1 MIGGA
6 GNDFMQ
12 GGIGSDTYRIDDPHG
27 LDTIFEWAGQASPAD
42 RIILPQE
49 VTLPD
54 LRFEWGR
61 TLASAP
67 APSLAWG
74 EPLQMTY
81 TTFTLRWGEH
91 DGVRLI
97 LPHSEQAAGTGIEDI
112 VFGDGNEVPLDT
124 LMREAGALPGV
135 DPHLDDN
142 RLSGSGYLYGDA
154 GDDTLHGVYQVTHS
168 TPGGGHGAA
177 PHPAA
182 PAPSPLLFGVAPSN
196 TFDAVLIGGSGH
208 DRLLGNDIVRDW
220 TFDIAREVSNLW
232 DSGNDYDGGPGNDE
246 IWTTTGSDLIHFGLG
261 DGQDRVTD
269 LLHDAAYLNRRD
281 HDGLALGDPRLNEA
295 TAHLDDLGALQT
307 AHRAQLHSSTGT
319 LRFDAD
325 IAPADIAVRRAGNDL
340 VFAHSNNEDTIRFV
354 HWFDADINQ
363 LERVEFSSDHS
374 YWNRQDISA
383 LLDGSSYVHREIPTS
398 QPTPQGD
405 SPQPDDNGP
414 DAKKNTAPP
423 GVPADGPDAYQREQ
437 LARITAV
444 HSRTRQE
451 QEVFTGTHTI
461 TRLTPNPDRRGGRH
475 HHPGCRLCR
484 RSPLSRHPRT
494 RPPGPVPDPILRS
507 SISNISGSAC
517 TRHCVSSMPDRIGSP
532 AQRYNNREAIRP
544 CTTACL
550 AIAAATRGMRGTPSP
565 SRRPTPICNH
575 SMD

>member
-1 MIGGA
+1 MVITARSLLYGNSGDDRLYGSDGEDILIGGA

-168 TPGGGHGAA
+168 TPGGGARSGTPPRRAGA
-177 PHPAA
+177 
-182 PAPSPLLFGVAPSN
+182 
-196 TFDAVLIGGSGH
+196 
-208 DRLLGNDIVRDW
+208 
-220 TFDIAREVSNLW
+220 VS
-232 DSGNDYDGGPGNDE
+232 
-246 IWTTTGSDLIHFGLG
+246 
-261 DGQDRVTD
+261 
-269 LLHDAAYLNRRD
+269 A
-281 HDGLALGDPRLNEA
+281 
-295 TAHLDDLGALQT
+295 
-307 AHRAQLHSSTGT
+307 
-319 LRFDAD
+319 
-325 IAPADIAVRRAGNDL
+325 AVRRRA
-340 VFAHSNNEDTIRFV
+340 
-354 HWFDADINQ
+354 
-363 LERVEFSSDHS
+363 
-374 YWNRQDISA
+374 
-383 LLDGSSYVHREIPTS
+383 
-398 QPTPQGD
+398 
-405 SPQPDDNGP
+405 
-414 DAKKNTAPP
+414 
-423 GVPADGPDAYQREQ
+423 EQ
-437 LARITAV
+437 HVRC
-444 HSRTRQE
+444 
-451 QEVFTGTHTI
+451 GTH
-461 TRLTPNPDRRGGRH
+461 RRQRA
-475 HHPGCRLCR
+475 
-484 RSPLSRHPRT
+484 
-494 RPPGPVPDPILRS
+494 RP
-507 SISNISGSAC
+507 
-517 TRHCVSSMPDRIGSP
+517 
-532 AQRYNNREAIRP
+532 
-544 CTTACL
+544 
-550 AIAAATRGMRGTPSP
+550 AARQ
-565 SRRPTPICNH
+565 
-575 SMD
+575 

>member
-1 MIGGA
+1 M
-6 GNDFMQ
+6 
-12 GGIGSDTYRIDDPHG
+12 
-27 LDTIFEWAGQASPAD
+27 
-42 RIILPQE
+42 
-49 VTLPD
+49 
-54 LRFEWGR
+54 
-61 TLASAP
+61 
-67 APSLAWG
+67 
-74 EPLQMTY
+74 
-81 TTFTLRWGEH
+81 
-91 DGVRLI
+91 
-97 LPHSEQAAGTGIEDI
+97 
-112 VFGDGNEVPLDT
+112 
-124 LMREAGALPGV
+124 
-135 DPHLDDN
+135 
-142 RLSGSGYLYGDA
+142 
-154 GDDTLHGVYQVTHS
+154 
-168 TPGGGHGAA
+168 
-177 PHPAA
+177 
-182 PAPSPLLFGVAPSN
+182 
-196 TFDAVLIGGSGH
+196 
-208 DRLLGNDIVRDW
+208 
-220 TFDIAREVSNLW
+220 